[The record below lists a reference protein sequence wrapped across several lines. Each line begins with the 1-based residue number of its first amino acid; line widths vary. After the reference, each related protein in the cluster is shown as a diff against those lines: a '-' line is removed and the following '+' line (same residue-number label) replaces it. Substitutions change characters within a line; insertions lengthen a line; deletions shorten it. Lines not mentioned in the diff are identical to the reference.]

1 MAEHVNPVGR
11 QIGTRVRMRR
21 IMLDLT
27 RTQVAEALC
36 VTFRQVQKYEKGE
49 TRISAG
55 RLKRFCALLHVPV
68 GFFFEGAPQALG
80 FPGAAESEAGIP
92 DCVSEFLAVLSGMN
106 LAERSCASVMQGS
119 ARRSSRWSDSSRHR
133 PNRNSMGNRLSAT
146 GSYGQ
151 LRLTQSCG
159 RVVGRSSFRQ
169 PYLAAFSFAPLPAPL
184 PAALLTWLLASL
196 VVCGPVQSQ
205 TPKAIKIVVPFP
217 PGGGSDLLGRILADQ
232 IHRAERITA
241 VVENRAGAGSVIGTD
256 AVSHAAP
263 DGTTLLIN
271 TPNIVIAAHL
281 RKLSYDPLTSFEP
294 ICKLGSSPALVVV
307 NDSSPY
313 RTLADLVA
321 AARGRPG
328 LLTLASVG
336 PATTLH
342 VAAEKLKRA
351 SGADM
356 IYVPFPGSG
365 PAVSA
370 VLGGHVT
377 AALAEYPAVSAQIDG
392 GELRALGTGEASR
405 NGLLANLPTI
415 AEAGYPGFEIDL
427 WWGLFAP
434 AHTPRDVVSRLADM
448 FERAVETSEVRG
460 KLAGIGFFPAVRC
473 GDLFASYLHQ
483 QYSEYGEVIDEA
495 RNPGQ

>member
-1 MAEHVNPVGR
+1 
-11 QIGTRVRMRR
+11 
-21 IMLDLT
+21 
-27 RTQVAEALC
+27 
-36 VTFRQVQKYEKGE
+36 
-49 TRISAG
+49 
-55 RLKRFCALLHVPV
+55 
-68 GFFFEGAPQALG
+68 
-80 FPGAAESEAGIP
+80 
-92 DCVSEFLAVLSGMN
+92 
-106 LAERSCASVMQGS
+106 
-119 ARRSSRWSDSSRHR
+119 
-133 PNRNSMGNRLSAT
+133 MGNRLSAT
-146 GSYGQ
+146 RPYGQ

-169 PYLAAFSFAPLPAPL
+169 PYLAAFSIAPL

-232 IHRAERITA
+232 IHRTERITA
-241 VVENRAGAGSVIGTD
+241 VVENRAGAGSVLGTD

-281 RKLSYDPLTSFEP
+281 RKLNYDPLTSFEP

-307 NDSSPY
+307 NGSSSY

-328 LLTLASVG
+328 VLTLASVG

-356 IYVPFPGSG
+356 VYVPFPGSG

-370 VLGGHVT
+370 VLGRHVT

-392 GELRALGTGEASR
+392 GELRALGTGDASR
-405 NGLLANLPTI
+405 SGPLANLPTI
-415 AEAGYPGFEIDL
+415 AEAGYSGFEIDL
-427 WWGLFAP
+427 WWGLSAP
-434 AHTPRDVVSRLADM
+434 AHTPSDVVSRLADM
-448 FERAVETSEVRG
+448 FGRAVETSEVRG
-460 KLAGIGFFPAVRC
+460 KLAAIGFFPAVRC
-473 GDLFASYLHQ
+473 GERFASYLHQ
-483 QYSEYGEVIDEA
+483 QYSEYGEVIDQA
-495 RNPGQ
+495 RIRGQ